1 MSTSLNHK
9 YITSK
14 IITFTIIHIFTSR
27 YFKVSN
33 ILRLTDSD
41 SLLYA
46 LSPEC
51 CMHSGEATLQI
62 QIFSLWLGLEPT
74 IYRTRGEHANHYT
87 CTTDAV
93 LNKRKLPLK

>member
-1 MSTSLNHK
+1 MIQSQPV
-9 YITSK
+9 
-14 IITFTIIHIFTSR
+14 F
-27 YFKVSN
+27 
-33 ILRLTDSD
+33 
-41 SLLYA
+41 A